1 MNFIFLLLICET
13 VFFFIAFITTNHD
26 IMAPS
31 VVMCAMFVFSTIF
44 ACLNIK
50 KWKIEM
56 SFETFFILTSGITI
70 YFLTETVF
78 RYLNLTQNHN
88 KRYVNSQISIPTYK
102 INIFFLGL
110 NLFGSVWLFCEI
122 RKITGNVS
130 SFGEMLHLYRINN
143 TLSNISDRQNISII
157 LNQLLKFI
165 KAETYVYLYV
175 LVAKLIEKKSWK
187 RLWLTFLVFITSMF
201 PFVLFGARGAFIQ
214 VIVGAVTYYYILF
227 NQKHLWKKN
236 LSWKYIKFGFMV
248 MAIGI
253 PIFYYSTFWIGRIIN
268 LNLIDY
274 ISLYIGSSIQLFN
287 LYVEKPTTAPKMF
300 GEETFNGINRLLQKF
315 GLKENVPS
323 VHLEARWLNSYIK
336 GNTYTFFRPPL
347 HDFGIWGMY
356 FFTILVSAFF
366 SILYFGRIKR
376 KCRTPKREKY
386 TLLYGYVF
394 YWIVYSSI
402 AQISHDII
410 SMTEFMTMFFII
422 VIYKFTTRKNGKAN
436 K

>member
-1 MNFIFLLLICET
+1 MNYIFLLLICET
-13 VFFFIAFITTNHD
+13 VIFFIAFITTNHD

-31 VVMCAMFVFSTIF
+31 VVLCAMFVFSTIF

-70 YFLTETVF
+70 FFLTETVF

-122 RKITGNVS
+122 RKITGNVN

-187 RLWLTFLVFITSMF
+187 RLWLPFLVFITSMF
-201 PFVLFGARGAFIQ
+201 PFVLSGARGAFIQ

-236 LSWKYIKFGFMV
+236 LSWKYIKLGFMV

-356 FFTILVSAFF
+356 FFTMLVSAFF

-376 KCRTPKREKY
+376 KGRTPKREKY

-402 AQISHDII
+402 AQISYNII

-422 VIYKFTTRKNGKAN
+422 VIYKSITRKNGKAN